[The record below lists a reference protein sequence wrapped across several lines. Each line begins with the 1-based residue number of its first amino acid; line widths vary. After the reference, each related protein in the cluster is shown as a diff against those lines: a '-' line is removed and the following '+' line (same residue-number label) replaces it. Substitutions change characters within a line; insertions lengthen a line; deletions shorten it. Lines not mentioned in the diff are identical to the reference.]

1 MDTKLI
7 IDVLFNRSAIKPT
20 IPNKLAKIKDYL
32 AIHTEHYYNFVLFTG
47 GSKVKEQNSS
57 VSRFEIEINDNTETK
72 DNIINQFKKTF
83 KDNKIII
90 H

>member
-1 MDTKLI
+1 MKNKLI

-32 AIHTEHYYNFVLFTG
+32 AINIEHYFNYVMFTG
-47 GSKVKEQNSS
+47 GSKVDQQNSS

-72 DNIINQFKKTF
+72 DNIIDQLKKTF
-83 KDNKIII
+83 NDNKIII

>member
-1 MDTKLI
+1 MKTKLI

-32 AIHTEHYYNFVLFTG
+32 AINTEHYYNYVMFTG
-47 GSKVKEQNSS
+47 GSKVDQQNTS
-57 VSRFEIEINDNTETK
+57 VSRFEITINENTETI
-72 DNIINQFKKTF
+72 DNIFNQFLITF
-83 KDNKIII
+83 KGNKIYK

>member
-1 MDTKLI
+1 MENKLI

-32 AIHTEHYYNFVLFTG
+32 AIHTENYYNYVMFTG
-47 GSKVKEQNSS
+47 GSKVDEQNTS
-57 VSRFEIEINDNTETK
+57 VSRFEININDNTETI
-72 DNIINQFKKTF
+72 DNIYNQFLVTF
-83 KDNKIII
+83 KGNKIIK

>member
-57 VSRFEIEINDNTETK
+57 VSRFEIEICC
-72 DNIINQFKKTF
+72 IINQNPFYYGYRYF
-83 KDNKIII
+83 
-90 H
+90 

>member
-1 MDTKLI
+1 MKTKLI
-7 IDVLFNRSAIKPT
+7 IDILFNRSAIKPT

-32 AIHTEHYYNFVLFTG
+32 AIHTEHYYNYVMFTG
-47 GSKVKEQNSS
+47 GSKVDQQNTS

-72 DNIINQFKKTF
+72 DNIINQYKKTF